1 MYDREKEKVAM
12 FDDEIYYDYE
22 SILNDADPLYQDE
35 DYESDSDE
43 LID

>member
-1 MYDREKEKVAM
+1 M
-12 FDDEIYYDYE
+12 FDEEIYYDYE

-35 DYESDSDE
+35 DYEYDSEE